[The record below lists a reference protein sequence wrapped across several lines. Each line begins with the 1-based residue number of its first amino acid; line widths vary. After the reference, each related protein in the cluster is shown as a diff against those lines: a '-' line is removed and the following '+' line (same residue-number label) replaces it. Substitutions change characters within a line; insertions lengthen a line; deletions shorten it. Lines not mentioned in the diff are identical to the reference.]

1 MDVQQILISH
11 LRQQSRSRSKYKA
24 YVRMRRRNMF
34 RSMQR
39 MLIRQIRRRKLILM
53 TWLLELQ
60 NQGRIYRGR
69 QAWVLTRDQFWF
81 ENNLNNGDDQMWKEH
96 FRVSKRTFDFICDL
110 VRPEL
115 SRQNTRLRLAIPL
128 EKRVAVAIWRLA
140 TGNLV

>member
-39 MLIRQIRRRKLILM
+39 ML

-81 ENNLNNGDDQMWKEH
+81 ENNNGDDQMWKEH

-128 EKRVAVAIWRLA
+128 EKR
-140 TGNLV
+140 